1 MLVFFHSFE
10 HFLLNQNYQSFNILY
25 YNVEPDYWKARSPL
39 LDYGGSVAPLAAPPP
54 PRSYYT
60 GANLYGQTLA
70 IQILAIKPQKTD
82 STKRI

>member
-39 LDYGGSVAPLAAPPP
+39 LDYGGSVAPLAAPQGPTKLVLICVVKHLQFKFLQ
-54 PRSYYT
+54 S
-60 GANLYGQTLA
+60 
-70 IQILAIKPQKTD
+70 KP